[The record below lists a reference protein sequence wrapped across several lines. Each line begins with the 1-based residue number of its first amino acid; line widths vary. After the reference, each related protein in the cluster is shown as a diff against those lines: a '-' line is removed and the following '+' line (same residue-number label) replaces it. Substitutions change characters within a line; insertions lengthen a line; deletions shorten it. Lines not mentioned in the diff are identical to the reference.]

1 MTKCY
6 EIVRSS
12 DNPSLLLIF
21 LEGSWES
28 LPFEIRL
35 LRPWYEREF
44 CDRNSLCE
52 RGSLT
57 ATQHLDIAAQGY
69 CIADQ
74 HEKAAP
80 DPTES
85 GGGSYSHQM
94 RT

>member
-1 MTKCY
+1 MTKRY

-12 DNPSLLLIF
+12 DNPSLMLIF

-35 LRPWYEREF
+35 LRPWYKSEF
-44 CDRNSLCE
+44 CNRS
-52 RGSLT
+52 SLT
-57 ATQHLDIAAQGY
+57 AAQRLDIATQGY
-69 CIADQ
+69 CIADRGLH

-85 GGGSYSHQM
+85 EGGSHSH
-94 RT
+94 RLATLR